1 MPQRKKRF
9 QILFFAFFVKTGFG
23 RHRATRAVVTAHA
36 RARVRSTLTAPP
48 RTHEMAMMVSAPSPA
63 THAVG
68 GRHAHRGR
76 TPGGARVGRLHG
88 DAHSARHGVV
98 THAVEVPAFLL
109 QKLENTSV
117 THGEI
122 EQRMA
127 DPAVASDPKEFQKLS
142 KALGELQSVVDTYKR
157 YKACL
162 EGIEEARAMAKDA
175 AGDDEMVAM
184 AKEEIEALTEESD
197 GLVEEMTLA
206 LLPKDPL
213 DEKNIMLEIRAGT
226 GGDEAGIWAGDLYR
240 MYMRFAEREGWKTT
254 VVTMNPADAG
264 GYKEIVVEIVGNEV
278 YSNLKW
284 EAGVHRVQRVPA
296 TETQGRIQTSTATV
310 AVMPEVDEVE
320 VKIDEKDLDISTARS
335 GGAGGQNVNKV
346 ETAIDL
352 MHKPTG
358 IRVFCTEE
366 RTQLKNRIRAMQ
378 ILRSKLFELQL
389 EEQLKEVS
397 NKRKMQVG
405 SGSRSEKIRTY
416 NWKDS
421 RVSDHRVG
429 TNFPLQTFLDG
440 DIMGAIGLCQ
450 AAEQKEKLAELNEE
464 MSK

>member
-1 MPQRKKRF
+1 M
-9 QILFFAFFVKTGFG
+9 
-23 RHRATRAVVTAHA
+23 
-36 RARVRSTLTAPP
+36 
-48 RTHEMAMMVSAPSPA
+48 
-63 THAVG
+63 
-68 GRHAHRGR
+68 
-76 TPGGARVGRLHG
+76 
-88 DAHSARHGVV
+88 
-98 THAVEVPAFLL
+98 
-109 QKLENTSV
+109 QKLEATTR

-122 EQRMA
+122 SERMA
-127 DPAVASDPKEFQKLS
+127 DPSVTGDPKEFQKLS
-142 KALGELQSVVDTYKR
+142 KALGELTSVVEQYAR
-157 YKACL
+157 YKECMK
-162 EGIEEARAMAKDA
+162 EISEARAMAKDA

-184 AKEEIEALTEESD
+184 AKEEIDALTTESD
-197 GLVEEMTLA
+197 ALVETMTLA

-240 MYMRFAEREGWKTT
+240 MYMRFAEREGWQTS
-254 VVTMNPADAG
+254 VVTNNPADAG
-264 GYKEIVVEIVGNEV
+264 GYKEIVVEIKGDDV
-278 YSNLKW
+278 YSSLKW

-320 VKIDEKDLDISTARS
+320 VKIDDNDLDISTARS

-366 RTQLKNRIRAMQ
+366 RTQMKNRIRAMQ
-378 ILRSKLFELQL
+378 ILRAKLFELQL
-389 EEQLKEVS
+389 EEQRKAVS
-397 NKRKMQVG
+397 DKRKSQVG

-421 RVSDHRVG
+421 RVSDHRIG
-429 TNFPLQTFLDG
+429 ANFSLQNFLDG
-440 DIMGAIGLCQ
+440 DIKGAIGGMQ
-450 AAEQKEKLAELNEE
+450 ALEQEEKLAELNAE
-464 MSK
+464 MSGK